1 MSFEKYIGLKYKE
14 KGRDFSGV
22 DCYGLVR
29 LIYKNEYKIDLPSFT
44 EEYTQDDTLRI
55 QELIAQYK
63 EGWESVD
70 DPVEGSI
77 VLFRVLGTESHVGVV
92 INSTQFIHVRENQDS
107 VIESLDSAYWKKRKV
122 GYFKYSEKKSAV
134 LNAVPHP
141 LRTERY
147 TMPVPPGT
155 NLKQLAEGL
164 TKEYGIAEELKS
176 KITVLV
182 NGSVIP
188 RNKWEETLLD
198 EGDAVEYRAVP
209 TGSAGRML
217 AMLAIAVVAPYVGTL
232 ALQGAATYAAG
243 AGLTIG
249 ATAGAAIYYG
259 AMAATYLIGGALVNA
274 IAPIRPPISA
284 SGVDPGS
291 AERQLMVNGGSNQQ
305 RPYSAIPV
313 VLGKVR
319 VTPPLGS
326 TNYLTYEN
334 ERDSYV
340 SMLLVWGYGPLH
352 IDLNT
357 LKIGDSLLSAII
369 NVDDPTKYKNITLDR
384 KTEPTQEVKDAFDAI
399 YGKDVTQ
406 VQTNKELTCDGNPE
420 FKNVHVEGVYTYNTE
435 ENTSSVGIGFTD
447 NQGFIAGQQVTTV
460 FTIPSGLSGWVLNS
474 QNVTNL
480 VVSDLSST
488 VKQVTCTI
496 QDVSGFSVSGVSLS
510 KSGGD
515 FPATFV
521 SDAYGVTPGPWFEA
535 STNETANTTTV
546 ALHFPQGLRKI
557 KIKGDGSGESYS
569 TSVQFRIEYSIDAG
583 SNWNLLESFSIGGDA
598 PKKDGFTFNKTYT
611 NLPSN
616 TGVIV
621 RVRRET
627 GDNTEDNPD
636 YRFYHTV
643 VLQNVTFLRNSNP
656 CVDPVGA
663 KIAKSAIKINATEE
677 LNGTIAGISAVVQT
691 WCKSWNGVAW
701 VDAATSNPA
710 DLFRYVLEH
719 PANPRRVTNAST
731 QINLTALQYFATYCN
746 VNGFEYNSVMGES
759 RSVLE
764 VLRDIC
770 AAGRASPALIDGK
783 WTVIIDE
790 AKSNVVQH
798 FTPHNSWGFEGNKA
812 LPKRPDGLKVNF
824 YNEEKDYQ
832 EDEII
837 VYDINKNDT
846 NSTLFES
853 ITLPGVTKKSL
864 VIDHARWH
872 MAQIKLRPEVYT
884 LNSDIE
890 YLVCNRGDR
899 VKVMHDVPMW
909 GLGSGRVRSRVSS
922 TVIEL
927 DEELPM
933 QQGSQYTI
941 RFRSKSG
948 NSVVR
953 NIVPKTNDGYYT
965 EVELTQSVTTDEV
978 DYDDLFL
985 FGQLQQESQDL
996 IVLAIEPSGSK
1007 TARLTLVDY
1016 GVTPQYNIFTEYH
1029 NLTSGTVF
1037 ESQLSLPPSLQ
1048 IDSFGNKTPNI
1059 TAFVSDESVMERI
1072 SKGIYR
1078 YNINVSYVNAISL
1091 PSITEYVELQHD
1103 LITST
1108 SSVNSK
1114 VLRVPYQKGSVSIVD
1129 VSDGETYKVRLR
1141 YLGKN
1146 GLVGPWSAYSNH
1158 TVVGKTN
1165 PPSDVT
1171 NFTVSSDKSSG
1182 QLLLT
1187 WNNNP
1192 EVDVFT
1198 YEVRATDAGWGFN
1211 DYNRIFYGDSN
1222 RCFTSYVNN
1231 STFYVKA
1238 IDSSGNYSLN
1248 PTTVSYVSEPVKN
1261 VSYITYNYADTALTS
1276 ATVTLNWND
1285 VIDSEFD
1292 VASYEITYNGTTKI
1306 VKANTITVTADWVGD
1321 RLFTIKTIDV
1331 HGNKSTGYSQSVTK
1345 ARPNPVTDARAQVID
1360 NTVML
1365 YWNLP
1370 QRTSLPID
1378 HVLIKKGTD
1387 WNTAVSIGDKKGAFT
1402 TITEIVGAEYTYWLA
1417 AVDTDGIESDPVAI
1431 TTLVNEPPDFTFNG
1445 EFFSSFAGS
1454 KISATYDGSVLAL
1467 PVNTTETFQQH
1478 FTSRSWN
1485 TPQDQINA
1493 GYPIFIQPTN
1503 GSGYYEETFDFGV
1516 VLASSRIVL
1525 NYRGRI
1531 IAGSPVVTPK
1541 ISLSLDNSTFVE
1553 YNGVTDVYGSN
1564 FRYVKIRISVTGST
1578 NVDLYEIAEISVR
1591 SDSKLKN
1598 DAGNITAS
1606 SSDSLG
1612 TIVNFNKEFIDVQSI
1627 TVSPSGTTPIVP
1639 VYDLNDQI
1647 LNGTYSVSSGVC
1659 TVTSNNHELITG
1671 QKVRLYFSSGSGVTG
1686 IYTITSYT
1694 ANTFTVNMTTGNTSG
1709 NCTLYPQS
1717 FRLYLFNNSGSRVS
1731 APASWAVKGY

>member
-44 EEYTQDDTLRI
+44 EEYTQDNTLRI

-217 AMLAIAVVAPYVGTL
+217 AMLAITFVAPYLAGVAEFAYMGT
-232 ALQGAATYAAG
+232 AAASIGGAAAVYTATYAATMLVG
-243 AGLTIG
+243 
-249 ATAGAAIYYG
+249 
-259 AMAATYLIGGALVNA
+259 MSLVNA
-274 IAPIRPPISA
+274 IAPIRPPVTQ
-284 SGVDPGS
+284 SGKDPGS

-352 IDLNT
+352 IDLDT
-357 LKIGDSLLSAII
+357 LKIGDSLVSGII
-369 NVDDPTKYKNITLDR
+369 DINDPKKYKNITLDR

-420 FKNVHVEGVYTYNTE
+420 E
-435 ENTSSVGIGFTD
+435 
-447 NQGFIAGQQVTTV
+447 TV
-460 FTIPSGLSGWVLNS
+460 S
-474 QNVTNL
+474 
-480 VVSDLSST
+480 
-488 VKQVTCTI
+488 
-496 QDVSGFSVSGVSLS
+496 
-510 KSGGD
+510 
-515 FPATFV
+515 
-521 SDAYGVTPGPWFEA
+521 PGPWFEA
-535 STNETANTTTV
+535 STDETVNVITV

-557 KIKGDGSGESYS
+557 KIKGDGSGDSYG
-569 TSVQFRIEYSIDAG
+569 TVVQFRIEYSFNAG
-583 SNWNLLESFSIGGDA
+583 STWNLLEVFSIGGDTS
-598 PKKDGFTFNKTYT
+598 KKDGFTFNKTYDT
-611 NLPSN
+611 LTANS
-616 TGVIV
+616 GAIV

-636 YRFYHTV
+636 YRFYHTA
-643 VLQNVTFLRNSNP
+643 VLQNVTFLRNSKP
-656 CVDPVGA
+656 CIDPVGA

-746 VNGFEYNSVMGES
+746 VNGFEYNAVMGES

-812 LPKRPDGLKVNF
+812 LPKRPDGLRVNF

-837 VYDINKNDT
+837 VYDIDKGT
-846 NSTLFES
+846 ANSTLFES
-853 ITLPGVTKKSL
+853 ITLPGVTNKEL
-864 VIDHARWH
+864 VIDHAKWH
-872 MAQIKLRPEVYT
+872 MAQIKLRPEIYT

-909 GLGSGRVRSRVSS
+909 GLGSGRVRSRISS

-927 DEELPM
+927 DEELAM

-978 DYDDLFL
+978 DYGDLFL

-1048 IDSFGNKTPNI
+1048 IDSFGNKIPNI

-1091 PSITEYVELQHD
+1091 PSITEYVELQYD

-1198 YEVRATDAGWGFN
+1198 YEVRAMDAGWGFN
-1211 DYNRIFYGDSN
+1211 DSNRIFYGDSN

-1248 PTTVSYVSEPVKN
+1248 PIPVSYVSEPVKN

-1639 VYDLNDQI
+1639 VYDFNDQI